1 MTDQHSL
8 SSDDLIDR
16 LRRYAAQNKSEPW
29 IPVKA
34 TELTTLLDC
43 IEQLRMPPAKVREL
57 AECDEGAD
65 NLALIRALCIQVEG
79 QRKHIATLEAKCDR
93 LADTAM
99 ARGDR

>member
-8 SSDDLIDR
+8 TSDDLIDR
-16 LRRYAAQNKSEPW
+16 LRRYAEQNKSEPW

-34 TELTTLLDC
+34 TELITLLD
-43 IEQLRMPPAKVREL
+43 
-57 AECDEGAD
+57 
-65 NLALIRALCIQVEG
+65 
-79 QRKHIATLEAKCDR
+79 HIATLEAKCDR